1 MTHSEKVVII
11 SRVAHVLSLSSLM
24 VLTWAFIFTVM

>member
-11 SRVAHVLSLSSLM
+11 SRVAHTVSLASFM
-24 VLTWAFIFTVM
+24 ILTWAFIFTVM